1 VTTLRSPCY
10 SLILPEEKIVGCS
23 TSPAARAA
31 NYSPPG
37 INPASTRYEEY
48 GLDDPELQEARDQII
63 ALLPRLRRFCM
74 ALSGS
79 ADAGDDLT
87 QSTIERALERLEQ
100 YQQGTRLDSW
110 MFRIAQNINIDAA
123 RSRARRGTQVDVE
136 ALDTVMGD
144 DGRQVVEGRSALAKA
159 QAAMAALPE
168 EQRTLMALVVIDGQ
182 SYKQASEMLGIPIGT
197 VMSRIARARQ
207 SIGFALGG
215 ARSTQGV

>member
-1 VTTLRSPCY
+1 
-10 SLILPEEKIVGCS
+10 
-23 TSPAARAA
+23 
-31 NYSPPG
+31 
-37 INPASTRYEEY
+37 
-48 GLDDPELQEARDQII
+48 LDDPELQEARDQII

-144 DGRQVVEGRSALAKA
+144 DGRQVTEGRSALAKA
-159 QAAMAALPE
+159 QAAMAALPDD
-168 EQRTLMALVVIDGQ
+168 QRTLMALVVMG
-182 SYKQASEMLGIPIGT
+182 
-197 VMSRIARARQ
+197 SRTSRPPKHSAFRWAP
-207 SIGFALGG
+207 
-215 ARSTQGV
+215 